1 MRKKKLLIKNLRFT
15 RRTMYCAL
23 AFVLISITTMT
34 LAYAAL
40 STTLNITGTAEFK
53 DASFG
58 ISVVETASP
67 PPAPGYIIEGNTV
80 IFGSAKFFK

>member
-1 MRKKKLLIKNLRFT
+1 MFKRAKMKRSIMSRKL
-15 RRTMYCAL
+15 MYSAL